1 MTRERNLLITLKI
14 SITTVQVFDLTQ
26 QVLIDVECLYV
37 HWFTCNFKNNY
48 NSIYIII
55 IIIIQSILVQQ

>member
-14 SITTVQVFDLTQ
+14 SITTVQVFDLT

-55 IIIIQSILVQQ
+55 TIQSILVQQ